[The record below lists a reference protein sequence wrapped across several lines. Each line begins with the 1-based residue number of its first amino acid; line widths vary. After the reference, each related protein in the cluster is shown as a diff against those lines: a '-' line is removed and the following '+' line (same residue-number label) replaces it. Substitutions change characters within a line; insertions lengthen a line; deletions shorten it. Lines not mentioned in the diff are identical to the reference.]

1 MGEKKIDLATT
12 SIKESIR
19 IALYIMSTMGF
30 TFLLF
35 PKAYLMIFTDD
46 ISIIN
51 TGVFGLQMIGAVQ
64 FLDAIGFVLWF
75 ALSGAGD
82 TMFPAVVESI
92 LTWIVV
98 VTGSYVL
105 GFVLKMGFKSLWLL
119 FPLYTWVYLR

>member
-12 SIKESIR
+12 SIKESVR

-35 PKAYLMIFTDD
+35 PKAYLMIFTND

-75 ALSGAGD
+75 SLSGAGD

-98 VTGSYVL
+98 VAGSFVL
-105 GFVLKMGFKSLWLL
+105 GFV
-119 FPLYTWVYLR
+119 Y